1 MKVISID
8 FSAELERLKPY
19 LVNGEFTNITRS
31 EMNESSLRDSDL
43 VLFNPIDNVSL
54 KDFYL
59 SFRKYNSTK
68 PLIMKQNF
76 RSKLVDIISADKK
89 TIFYSDP
96 GEIDEF
102 LECLKDDNDNI
113 DYHPIP
119 LQILMVLDISL
130 VDIFLKISNDKFIKI
145 VRKNENEIKEVLEK
159 YKKKNC
165 HYIYVKEQ
173 DFSIILDH
181 FSQDEFKLDVS
192 KIPED
197 LKKTFHKDVFHFVH
211 YSLHMIGLNEE
222 TFKTTN
228 RLLKNTI
235 HVVKNSKKENLKKI
249 WKSYCK
255 NKNYLVEHSLILSHI
270 VTSAAKFYGTG
281 QSLADKLLMAAM
293 FHDIALINDNI
304 AKTYGSSQ
312 QQDSYN
318 YKELEDFEDHHDTA
332 TKLLDAMNGVPSDV
346 IVIIN
351 QHHEKF
357 DGTGFPRGLAG
368 KNINVSAVM
377 FIVAHE
383 FVQELYLRGFSLSA
397 RNQVLKEMGD
407 KYTSGYFNQAVMALR
422 KSFEE
427 EESLDHSRM
436 VS

>member
-8 FSAELERLKPY
+8 FSGELEVVKPY
-19 LVNGEFTNITRS
+19 LVDGEFKNITKNELNERFI
-31 EMNESSLRDSDL
+31 NESDI
-43 VLFNPIDNVSL
+43 VLYNPVDNASL

-59 SFRKYNSTK
+59 SFRKCSSTK
-68 PLIMKQNF
+68 PLIMKLNF
-76 RSKLVDIISADKK
+76 KSKLVDIISADKK
-89 TIFYSDP
+89 TIFYSEP
-96 GEIDEF
+96 SEIDGF
-102 LECLKDDNDNI
+102 LDSVQNDGDHI
-113 DYHPIP
+113 EYHPIP
-119 LQILMVLDISL
+119 LQTLMFLENSP
-130 VDIFLKISNDKFIKI
+130 VDFYLRISNEKLIKI
-145 VRKNENEIKEVLEK
+145 IRKDDSSINETLEK

-165 HYIYVKEQ
+165 HYIYVKDE
-173 DFSIILDH
+173 DFTIILNH
-181 FSQDEFKLDVS
+181 FSQDEFKLDAS
-192 KIPED
+192 KIPDE

-235 HVVKNSKKENLKKI
+235 HIVKNSKKENLKTI

-255 NKNYLVEHSLILSHI
+255 NKNYLIEHSLILSHI

-281 QSLADKLLMAAM
+281 KSLGDKLLMAAM
-293 FHDIALINDNI
+293 FHDIALVNDNI

-312 QQDSYN
+312 QELSYH
-318 YKELEDFEDHHDTA
+318 YKELEDFEVHHDTA
-332 TKLLDAMNGVPSDV
+332 IKLLDAMNGVPSDV
-346 IVIIN
+346 IVIIS
-351 QHHEKF
+351 QHHEKH

-397 RNQVLKEMGD
+397 RNQVLKEMED
-407 KYTSGYFNQAVMALR
+407 KYTSGYFNQAVISLR

-427 EESLDHSRM
+427 EEVIDHTKM